1 MGWPG
6 AGPGMFPPAEA
17 QNPDMSSEQAMAIHE
32 AVAATQQAQY
42 MQQVQF
48 LQQVRAA
55 NNQVENKKENRFK
68 DDYKPFRMCRQFSMG
83 ECLQGHRCI
92 YAHCFEELH
101 PASPD
106 LPKNEQG
113 SVDALSE
120 MKP

>member
-1 MGWPG
+1 
-6 AGPGMFPPAEA
+6 
-17 QNPDMSSEQAMAIHE
+17 
-32 AVAATQQAQY
+32 

-55 NNQVENKKENRFK
+55 NNQAESKKESRFK
-68 DDYKPFRMCRQFSMG
+68 DDYKPFRMCKQFSQG
-83 ECLQGHRCI
+83 ECFQGDRCI
-92 YAHCFEELH
+92 YAHSFQELH

-120 MKP
+120 MKPQPQQEESAPNMRLRKKRDLCKKFMDTRTCL